1 MPTTFYSVLH
11 VFSLLLLSGF
21 TFSAFASP
29 TPERRRNSAILTG
42 VLSLLVLV
50 GGFGLLAR
58 TNTGWEVWVLVKLA
72 CWLGISAMAGM
83 VFKRPAKAPMLRAL
97 TILLFAIAVTMVY
110 VRPFMSDSPAD
121 ATTTPANAS
130 SELPGGN

>member
-1 MPTTFYSVLH
+1 MSTTFYSVLH
-11 VFSLLLLSGF
+11 VISLLLLSGF
-21 TFSAFASP
+21 TFAAFASP

-50 GGFGLLAR
+50 GGFGLLAK
-58 TNTGWEVWVLVKLA
+58 TNTGWEVWVIIKLV

-97 TILLFAIAVTMVY
+97 TIILFAAAVTMVY
-110 VRPFMSDSPAD
+110 VRPFMSEPGIETDSAQPKVGV
-121 ATTTPANAS
+121 
-130 SELPGGN
+130 ELPSGE